1 MNNSDANGFNL
12 ISDRTRLSL
21 SCNISQEVK
30 MRINKI
36 YVAKLFGVFNHP
48 VSLNMEDRITII
60 HSPNGFGKTAL
71 LRIINGFFN
80 SRYSELRTIPFAELR
95 IDFDD
100 GSHLQI
106 TKSIDTPEHE
116 KDKDLMFSFSKPGAE
131 KEIFSPNLFMDSID
145 LSVGINVSSEIVD
158 DTLQSSGDIETPT
171 QISELQLESIL
182 ISASRNFMSKLARRV
197 KEEPK
202 WLSELRSSIDVHF
215 IETQRLLTPSSV
227 PKTAV
232 DTKHPSM
239 IPSVNIY
246 SQELAEDIQAKLAE
260 YGALSQSLERTFP
273 ARIFNNKTPSDLTE
287 EMLRN
292 KLNEIEEKRSR
303 LREIGLLDK
312 DENPDFQIE
321 EHIDGTTKNI
331 LSVYVEDVEN
341 KLMVFKELATKIELF
356 TRIIK
361 HRFLYKNISISKEK
375 GFTFTTADGK
385 PLSPT
390 DLSFGEQHELVMLYQ
405 LLFKVQPNSLVL
417 IDEPEISLHV
427 AWQVEFLKDLRAI
440 IKLANF
446 DVLLATHSPSIIDDR
461 WDLTVELQKPVE

>member
-1 MNNSDANGFNL
+1 
-12 ISDRTRLSL
+12 
-21 SCNISQEVK
+21 

-36 YVAKLFGVFNHP
+36 SIAKLFGVFNHP

-80 SRYSELRTIPFAELR
+80 SRYSEICTIPFAEFR

-106 TKSIDTPEHE
+106 TKSIDTPEQE
-116 KDKDLMFSFSKPGAE
+116 KDKDLMFYFAKPGAE
-131 KEIFSPNLFMDSID
+131 QEIFSPNLVMDSID
-145 LSVGINVSSEIVD
+145 LSVGINVSSDITD
-158 DTLQSSGDIETPT
+158 DILQSSGEIETPT
-171 QISELQLESIL
+171 QISELQLESIF
-182 ISASRNFMSKLARRV
+182 ISASRKLMSKLARRV

-202 WLSELRSSIDVHF
+202 WLSELRSSTDVHF

-227 PKTAV
+227 SKAAV

-273 ARIFNNKTPSDLTE
+273 ARIFNNKTPSVLTE

-321 EHIDGTTKNI
+321 QHIDGTTKKI

-361 HRFLYKNISISKEK
+361 QRFLYKNMSISKEK

-427 AWQVEFLKDLRAI
+427 AWQVEFLKDLQAI

>member
-1 MNNSDANGFNL
+1 
-12 ISDRTRLSL
+12 
-21 SCNISQEVK
+21 

-36 YVAKLFGVFNHP
+36 SVTKLFGIFNHP

-80 SRYSELRTIPFAELR
+80 SRYSELRTIPFTEFR

-100 GSHLQI
+100 GSYLQI
-106 TKSIDTPEHE
+106 TKSIEIKSDS
-116 KDKDLMFSFSKPGAE
+116 DKYKELTFYFSKPGAE
-131 KEIFSPNLFMDSID
+131 IEVFSPNLFMDSSAEINLHWSITED
-145 LSVGINVSSEIVD
+145 REHRSSKIGNTTQKTLSLEDIVK
-158 DTLQSSGDIETPT
+158 
-171 QISELQLESIL
+171 
-182 ISASRNFMSKLARRV
+182 NFHNFAENLARAQ
-197 KEEPK
+197 EEPK
-202 WLSELRSSIDVHF
+202 WLSELRSSIHVCF

-227 PKTAV
+227 PEAAV
-232 DTKHPSM
+232 DSTHPSM
-239 IPSVNIY
+239 IPSVSIY
-246 SQELAEDIQAKLAE
+246 SQELAEEIQGKLAE

-273 ARIFNNKTPSDLTE
+273 ARIFNNKTPSQLTE
-287 EMLRN
+287 ETLRN
-292 KLNEIEEKRSR
+292 KLNEIEEKRSN
-303 LREIGLLDK
+303 LIETGLLDK

-321 EHIDGTTKNI
+321 QHIDGTTKNI
-331 LSVYVEDVEN
+331 LSVYVEDVEQ

-361 HRFLYKNISISKEK
+361 QRFLYKNMSISKEK

-390 DLSFGEQHELVMLYQ
+390 DLSFGEQHELVMLYE

-417 IDEPEISLHV
+417 IDEPELSLHI
-427 AWQVEFLKDLRAI
+427 AWQIEFLKDLQAI

-446 DVLLATHSPSIIDDR
+446 DVLLATHSPDIIDDR
-461 WDLTVELQKPVE
+461 WDLTVELQGLVE

>member
-1 MNNSDANGFNL
+1 
-12 ISDRTRLSL
+12 
-21 SCNISQEVK
+21 

-71 LRIINGFFN
+71 LRLINGFFN
-80 SRYSELRTIPFAELR
+80 LRYSELPTIPFTEFRL
-95 IDFDD
+95 DFDD
-100 GSHLQI
+100 GSCLQI
-106 TKSIDTPEHE
+106 TKSIDAPEHE
-116 KDKDLMFSFSKPGAE
+116 KDKNLMFYFAKPGAA
-131 KEIFSPNLFMDSID
+131 KEIFSPNLVMDSID
-145 LSVGINVSSEIVD
+145 FSAGINVSSDITD

-171 QISELQLESIL
+171 QISELKLESFL
-182 ISASRNFMSKLARRV
+182 TSLSRKLMSQLAKSV
-197 KEEPK
+197 KKEPK
-202 WLSELRSSIDVHF
+202 WLSELKSSIDVHF

-227 PKTAV
+227 PEAAV

-246 SQELAEDIQAKLAE
+246 SQELAEEIQAKLAE

-273 ARIFNNKTPSDLTE
+273 ARIFNNKTPSNVTE
-287 EMLRN
+287 ETLRN
-292 KLNEIEEKRSR
+292 QLNEIEEKRSR

-321 EHIDGTTKNI
+321 QHIDGTTKNI

-361 HRFLYKNISISKEK
+361 QRFLYKNMSISKEK

-427 AWQVEFLKDLRAI
+427 AWQVEFLKDLQAI

>member
-1 MNNSDANGFNL
+1 
-12 ISDRTRLSL
+12 
-21 SCNISQEVK
+21 

-36 YVAKLFGVFNHP
+36 SVAKLFGVFNHP

-80 SRYSELRTIPFAELR
+80 SRYSELRTIPFTEFR

-106 TKSIDTPEHE
+106 TKFIDTGEHE
-116 KDKDLMFSFSKPGAE
+116 AALTFLFSRPGANI
-131 KEIFSPNLFMDSID
+131 EIFSPDGSI
-145 LSVGINVSSEIVD
+145 NSSESLESFIMD
-158 DTLQSSGDIETPT
+158 AARRINLLNDRIRLSGQTPDITRKTISLEDTPT
-171 QISELQLESIL
+171 I
-182 ISASRNFMSKLARRV
+182 ISAIPKA
-197 KEEPK
+197 KEEPR
-202 WLSELRSSIDVHF
+202 WLLELRRSIHVHF
-215 IETQRLLTPSSV
+215 IEVQRLLTSSTV
-227 PKTAV
+227 PEASV
-232 DTKHPSM
+232 DTKLPSM

-246 SQELAEDIQAKLAE
+246 SQELAEEIQGKLAE

-273 ARIFNNKTPSDLTE
+273 ARIFNNKAPSQLTE
-287 EMLRN
+287 ETLRN
-292 KLNEIEEKRSR
+292 KLNEIEEKRSN
-303 LREIGLLDK
+303 LIETGLLDK

-321 EHIDGTTKNI
+321 QHIDGTTKNI
-331 LSVYVEDVEN
+331 LSVYVEDVEQ

-356 TRIIK
+356 KRIIK
-361 HRFLYKNISISKEK
+361 QRFLYKNMSISKDK

-390 DLSFGEQHELVMLYQ
+390 DLSFGEQHELVMLYE

-417 IDEPEISLHV
+417 IDEPEISLHI
-427 AWQVEFLKDLRAI
+427 AWQIEFLKDLRAI

-446 DVLLATHSPSIIDDR
+446 DVLLATHSPDIIDDS
-461 WDLTVELQKPVE
+461 WDLTVELKGLVE